1 MLKQKLNKD
10 EIVVFRTVGSD
21 EVIATLV
28 EETDTS
34 YRVKKPLALAMTQKG
49 VSLTQYMI
57 MADKEAELD
66 FLKSTVITVAKA
78 NTQAQDAYTQSISNI
93 VQPSKSSI
101 ITS

>member
-34 YRVKKPLALAMTQKG
+34 YRVKKPLALAMGPKG
-49 VSLTQYMI
+49 VSLTQYML
-57 MADKEAELD
+57 MADKESEFD
-66 FLKSTVITVAKA
+66 FLKSTLITVAKA
-78 NTQAQDAYTQSISNI
+78 NNQAQDAYSQSISSI
-93 VQPSKSSI
+93 VQPAKSSI